1 MAESKWQ
8 TWKPF
13 VLWGFS
19 LCLPQR
25 SICMVE
31 SGRKIIST
39 SRANLCR
46 GAHRLLIAITYSQKS
61 PQPTAITVP
70 SSKLICRALLSL
82 LPRSLWCSCF
92 CCWRLNPDTCALESR
107 KWTVVR
113 SGILLPGHH
122 EAPFFQLQFFQNCL
136 SLCQNYS
143 FLLPYPF
150 KCLAPWYSNLT

>member
-1 MAESKWQ
+1 M
-8 TWKPF
+8 
-13 VLWGFS
+13 
-19 LCLPQR
+19 CLPQR
-25 SICMVE
+25 SICMLE

-92 CCWRLNPDTCALESR
+92 CCWRLTPDTCALESR

-122 EAPFFQLQFFQNCL
+122 GAPFFQLQFFQNCL

-143 FLLPYPF
+143 FLLPYPS
-150 KCLAPWYSNLT
+150 KCLAP